1 MFGTHIVD
9 FNDTSLQSV
18 GPYDFGHFSVPV
30 SDPKRQNQTLVNIDQ
45 HQFVNTFSISTSFR
59 SGVIKPQLVYFY
71 DWQGSWLVQPGV
83 TLTRDPFRL
92 TLQYNYLDG
101 QYNGIGFLRDRDN
114 LIAQLEMVF

>member
-1 MFGTHIVD
+1 MCIANGD
-9 FNDTSLQSV
+9 
-18 GPYDFGHFSVPV
+18 FSVPV
-30 SDPKRQNQTLVNIDQ
+30 SDPKRENQTLVNIDQ

-71 DWQGSWLVQPGV
+71 DWQGSWLVQPGI
-83 TLTRDPFRL
+83 TFTRDPFRL

-114 LIAQLEMVF
+114 LITQLEMVF